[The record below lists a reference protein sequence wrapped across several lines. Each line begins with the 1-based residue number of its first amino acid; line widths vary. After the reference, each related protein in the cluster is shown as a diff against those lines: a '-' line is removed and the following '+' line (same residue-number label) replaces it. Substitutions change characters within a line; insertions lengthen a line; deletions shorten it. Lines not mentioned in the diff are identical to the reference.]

1 VLNLVTVV
9 GKNTHMLPH
18 MLKHYRD
25 LVDPDNIHV
34 VVYRHSEDDGIL
46 EEIEELGIKPFRVY
60 THEKYNW
67 EKVTDIYNE
76 IKQTKPN
83 EWWIVSDDDELQ
95 VYPYSVYDIIE
106 ECERMGYDFVTGG
119 FIDRVGIDGTFPVVN
134 RDTNINEAFPLAGF
148 FRYPMSGACPN
159 KCTLMRGYQ
168 KVTPGQ
174 HYALF
179 SDGTNSWGEGHVRRF
194 PIHSVF
200 TQVHHFK
207 WDSTCLDRIK
217 EVADIKKEYA
227 YSKEYN
233 KMYRAIA
240 RSDWKIDIENPEY
253 LVAEMKKS
261 SYIKYKDYPHWDEL
275 KKLIVKI

>member
-18 MLKHYRD
+18 MLKHYES
-25 LVDPDNIHV
+25 VVKPENIHV
-34 VVYRHSEDDGIL
+34 AVYRHSEDDGIL
-46 EEIEELGIKPFRVY
+46 EEIEELGIKPYKVY

-76 IKQTKPN
+76 IKLTKPN

-95 VYPYSVYDIIE
+95 VYPKPIYDIIDQ
-106 ECERMGYDFVTGG
+106 CERKGYDFVTGG
-119 FIDRVGIDGTFPVVN
+119 FIDRIGKNGTFPKVTRN
-134 RDTNINEAFPLAGF
+134 TDIHTAFPLSAF

-159 KCTLMRGYQ
+159 KCTLMKGFQ

-179 SDGTNSWGEGHVRRF
+179 PDGSNSWGKSHPRRY
-194 PIHSVF
+194 PIDEVF

-217 EVADIKKEYA
+217 EVAEIKKEYA
-227 YSKEYN
+227 FSKEYS

-240 RSDWKIDIENPEY
+240 RDEWKIDVNKSEY
-253 LVAEMKKS
+253 LVATLQES
-261 SYIKYKDYPHWDEL
+261 SYIKYTDYPYWDEL
-275 KKLIVKI
+275 KKLIITI